1 MILETIL
8 ETNPH
13 LDFFLKSIIAL
24 IFGLI
29 IGFERQAKGKPAGI
43 KTHALISLGAMML
56 TFLSINI
63 SIFSDPSRIA
73 AQIVSGIGFI
83 GAGTIFMSKHRVQG
97 LTSAATVWASSAM
110 GMIVGAGYIFYAYI
124 SLCLMV
130 TLFFLTTPKQGPSK
144 KTYTIHAEI
153 LEWDAVERVSALLDK
168 FKLTIYHK
176 TLKRDDGIHI
186 TISYTAL
193 PLTQHLFT
201 KQLFQIDGLGTIVKL

>member
-13 LDFFLKSIIAL
+13 LDFFLKSVIAL
-24 IFGLI
+24 VFGLI
-29 IGFERQAKGKPAGI
+29 IGFERQTKGKPAGI

-130 TLFFLTTPKQGPSK
+130 TLFFLTTPKKGPSK

-153 LEWDAVERVSALLDK
+153 MEWDAVERVTTLIDK
-168 FKLTIYHK
+168 FRLTVYHK
-176 TLKRDDGIHI
+176 SLKRDDGIHI

-201 KQLFQIDGLGTIVKL
+201 KKLFQLEGLGTVVKL